1 MYNGIGLTSARGSGT
16 NGYVTRNLGHVRRRR
31 KQTGYRPP
39 DLSAAPQA
47 HRKPNKEILEH
58 KRKRQ
63 VEVKCMELRVRMEE
77 QGCVAVPAADVLPA
91 GDACDVVAAVQI
103 R

>member
-1 MYNGIGLTSARGSGT
+1 M
-16 NGYVTRNLGHVRRRR
+16 RRRR

-91 GDACDVVAAVQI
+91 GNACDAVAAVQI